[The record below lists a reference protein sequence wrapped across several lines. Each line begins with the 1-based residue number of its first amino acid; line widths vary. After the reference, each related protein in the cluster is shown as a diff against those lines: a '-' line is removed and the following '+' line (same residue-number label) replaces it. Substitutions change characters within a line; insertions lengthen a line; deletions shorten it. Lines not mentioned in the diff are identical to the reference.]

1 MTISPSDMTARVQEW
16 ADSFSP
22 DGLDKFPG
30 LYTEDAV
37 VEDRSAKRTHRGRA
51 EIRAWAEDYLDAVP
65 GASIELRRVQVAPE
79 HAVAQWVW
87 SGTLSGRLALLPPS
101 AVSGASFTVE
111 GVSIL
116 NFTEDGLI
124 SREESYW
131 NLADFL
137 QQICAPTQAPT
148 EGVRP

>member
-16 ADSFSP
+16 ADSFSL
-22 DGLDKFPG
+22 DGLDRFPG

-37 VEDRSAKRTHRGRA
+37 AEDRSFKRTHRGRA
-51 EIRAWAEDYLDAVP
+51 QIRAWVAEYLDAVP
-65 GASIELRRVQVAPE
+65 EGSTELRRVQVAPD

-101 AVSGASFTVE
+101 AVSGARFTVE
-111 GVSIL
+111 GVSIF
-116 NFTEDGLI
+116 NFADDGLI
-124 SREESYW
+124 SREETYW
-131 NLADFL
+131 NVADFL